1 MEKKYCQ
8 SCGMPMDELSIMGT
22 NEDLSLNDEFC
33 KYCFQQGHFTKEC
46 TVEDM
51 IQYNMQYLAEYN
63 NYLGA
68 KFSKEEVAERMR
80 KHLPTL
86 KRWKKSQTEQHHNE
100 AVNKAIDYINEHLYE
115 TVDIQKLSELT
126 NISKFHFHRLFK
138 AFIGE
143 NIGTYIQRIR
153 MESIAHKLI
162 NTSLTLPQVA
172 EQTCYENKY
181 ALSKAF
187 KKHFGV
193 SPSVYRQSP
202 LNYTPISYRKEFAEI
217 DLLPTIQDTKDFHI
231 IYFSVNQTDRNQIDY
246 INAWSSLK
254 QFVENKLSEQ
264 SGQFISISFDD
275 NQITNSDKCRYYIGY
290 TLSKVIKP
298 IGKYGVMNMKGGK
311 YAIFRHCGSY
321 SLLETIYANIYNNWL
336 PKNKY
341 TFYNSCS
348 FEIYI
353 HTPDRYEEK
362 DLITDIYIP
371 IKE

>member
-33 KYCFQQGHFTKEC
+33 NYCFQQGHFTKEC
-46 TVEDM
+46 AVEDM
-51 IQYNMQYLAEYN
+51 IQHNMQYLAEYN
-63 NYLGA
+63 SCLGA
-68 KFSKEEVAERMR
+68 KFSKEVVAERMR

-86 KRWKKSQTEQHHNE
+86 KRWKKPQTDQHHNE
-100 AVNKAIDYINEHLYE
+100 AVNKVIDYINEHLYE
-115 TVDIQKLSELT
+115 TIDIQKLSELT
-126 NISKFHFHRLFK
+126 NISTFHFHRLFK

-153 MESIAHKLI
+153 IENIAHKLI
-162 NTSLTLPQVA
+162 NTSLTLSQIA

-193 SPSVYRQSP
+193 PPSVYKQSP
-202 LNYTPISYRKEFAEI
+202 LNYTSTSFKKEFAKI
-217 DLLPTIQDTKDFHI
+217 DLQPTIQDIKDFHI
-231 IYFSVNQTDRNQIDY
+231 IYFSVNQTDRNQLSY
-246 INAWSSLK
+246 INAWNSLK
-254 QFVENKLSEQ
+254 QFVQKNLSEQ
-264 SGQFISISFDD
+264 AGQFISVSFDD
-275 NQITNSDKCRYYIGY
+275 NQITNADKCRYYIGY
-290 TLSKVIKP
+290 KLSKTMKP
-298 IGKYGVMNMKGGK
+298 HGKYGVMNMKGSK
-311 YAIFRHCGSY
+311 YAIFRHYGSY

-336 PKNKY
+336 PNSTY
-341 TFYNSCS
+341 TLYNSCS

-353 HTPDRYEEK
+353 HTPDKYEEK

-371 IKE
+371 IK